1 MTNTIHFFA
10 SKQDLCNI
18 FKPVENEFEIKYC
31 ANYVYADADHDEQPR
46 IAFHTIE
53 EIADSYGELY
63 FIVPKSQAMHTIC
76 QTLQDEAK
84 VRYITECNGNAGR
97 LTFRTKSSNPNGY
110 ECDYEVY
117 IPREYETEFTG
128 ALFKR
133 IVREVKRNCVRV
145 KNITPFYVGKEL
157 YQNVGD
163 YVFYKQGSG
172 FAQIVTDANETKRW
186 WDNPNIR
193 QMMEQPI
200 PELLPFLQEVFAQK
214 RLKNFDPWK
223 VHWKDYPED
232 YKIYGGILYRLWT
245 NKDLSLFKDI
255 AALFDDAVT
264 MSDLQT
270 ARTAMETLREIE
282 LDWAFSQKSDG
293 IRLLLENL
301 KNVPSAGYHCGNEEL
316 IRTLLKKKYYEL
328 FRESLT
334 QVADEAKVCV
344 RKTLESIGD
353 KRLQKQKEELMQL
366 LNSP

>member
-1 MTNTIHFFA
+1 MTNAIYFFA

-18 FKPVENEFEIKYC
+18 FKSVENRFEIKYC
-31 ANYVYADADHDEQPR
+31 ANYVYDDANHDEQPH
-46 IAFHTIE
+46 IAFYSIE

-63 FIVPKSQAMHTIC
+63 FIIPKSQTMHTIC
-76 QTLQDEAK
+76 QALQDEAK
-84 VRYITECNGNAGR
+84 VRYITECNGNDGR
-97 LTFRTKSSNPNGY
+97 LTFRTKRSNPNGY

-232 YKIYGGILYRLWT
+232 YEIYQGILYKLWT

-255 AALFDDAVT
+255 AALFDDTVT

-301 KNVPSAGYHCGNEEL
+301 KNVPDAGYLCGNEEV

-334 QVADEAKVCV
+334 QVTDETKVCV
-344 RKTLESIGD
+344 RKTLETIGD